1 MCAHSFYLQT
11 VFCFVLFCA
20 VLLCCVVIYIAF
32 IRVSAQLIEAEK
44 TYKRASKTADTY
56 KVQVSKL
63 NPTGAAPKQLKF
75 SVAPLRGG
83 AGGLMGGGGKA
94 VDKDL
99 QIQLMEKELAA
110 LRDNMKNKESKA
122 CVVS

>member
-1 MCAHSFYLQT
+1 MYTAHCS
-11 VFCFVLFCA
+11 VGA
-20 VLLCCVVIYIAF
+20 AF

-63 NPTGAAPKQLKF
+63 NPTGVVTKPRKF
-75 SVAPLRGG
+75 SVAPMR
-83 AGGLMGGGGKA
+83 GGGGVA
-94 VDKDL
+94 ASNATNKDL
-99 QIQLMEKELAA
+99 QISLMEKELAQ
-110 LRDNMKNKESKA
+110 LRAGVKNKESKA